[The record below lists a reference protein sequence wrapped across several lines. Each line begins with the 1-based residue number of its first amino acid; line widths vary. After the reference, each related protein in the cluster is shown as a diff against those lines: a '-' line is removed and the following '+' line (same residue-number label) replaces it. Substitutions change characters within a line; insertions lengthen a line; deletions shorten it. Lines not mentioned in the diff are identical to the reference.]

1 MLTFKFDVLLGDVEI
16 HQHNIHASVSFFF
29 LAIINNILYL
39 QWLHQLIV
47 IQTFK
52 RENPFEETVTLQDWD
67 LEVDKVMQVK

>member
-1 MLTFKFDVLLGDVEI
+1 M
-16 HQHNIHASVSFFF
+16 HQCPFFF

-52 RENPFEETVTLQDWD
+52 CENPFEETVTLQDWD